1 MSQTGLR
8 VPFTASPRL
17 AWNKEIKKNP
27 LLLHVAWQHRHSCI
41 PVHFFIPQ
49 PLPKK
54 NSSIRNFGRKQNLR
68 VPQLQVLGFV
78 RYEKVLRSKH
88 SSRDLEG
95 TFLRNNKFD
104 FIIVQLLWGQGIE
117 EKIYWCLGALP
128 VFRFHKLHNT
138 DHCVHVCPWEPGL
151 DRCEHRRVELL
162 KLKWTETD

>member
-17 AWNKEIKKNP
+17 AWNKEIKKTLYYCMLRDNT
-27 LLLHVAWQHRHSCI
+27 AI
-41 PVHFFIPQ
+41 PVFLFILS
-49 PLPKK
+49 LPNPYQKK
-54 NSSIRNFGRKQNLR
+54 NSFIRNFGRKQNLR

-117 EKIYWCLGALP
+117 EKIYLCLGGLP

-162 KLKWTETD
+162 KLKWTKTD

>member
-17 AWNKEIKKNP
+17 AWNKEIKKKP
-27 LLLHVAWQHRHSCI
+27 STIACCVTTPPFLYSCSFFHS
-41 PVHFFIPQ
+41 PTRT
-49 PLPKK
+49 KK
-54 NSSIRNFGRKQNLR
+54 NSFIRNFGRKQNLR